1 MYMRLVF
8 LFILSFNLFAQEV
21 EIDDI
26 DPSLLQN
33 LTPEQL
39 SNLQNL
45 NSSEFSEL
53 DTSEQTGDEESLEEG
68 ELVKEPTLDTRFGIN
83 YFSKIPTTITPT
95 QDLPVPG
102 DYRVSL
108 GDKLSILLSG
118 SKDAKYTLSVNLDGT
133 IQIPEIG
140 ALNIV
145 GSTLNEINDLITN
158 LIQKTY
164 VGVSANV
171 TITGLSAK
179 KVTIVGAVEI
189 PGSYLV
195 NPFTTISSV
204 LAYSGG
210 IKEYG
215 SLRNINVIKSN
226 GERYTFD
233 LYDLLI
239 YGDRTNDRTVDAGDT
254 ILING
259 TANFVKIDGAVI
271 RPGTYEYTDNESIDD
286 LIDYALGLRGIAN
299 TKKISARK
307 VNPDNLTL
315 ESYEVKLGDQ
325 ASPEGVLTLTAF
337 EMAINTR
344 LDILVQGPLM
354 NAGYFQ
360 HEEYSTLTDLIKDLK
375 FTDNL
380 YPFAAVLEQY
390 DPDQLTARQYIFS
403 LNDESTYK
411 NIKLKPND
419 KILFLSRQTFESD
432 IQSFGF
438 NLKTTELFNSYKLK
452 LNIVGNRFE
461 VPVYGKYSIQ
471 DFINYFGVNFNEI
484 NEKRVLVKNF
494 NKVQKNVQITDEIIA
509 EKNQSIS
516 IFEESKFD
524 LFGPAKISGKIPI
537 EDSIILMELL
547 ANLSFDEEIYPF
559 IGVVEKFNPDSLE
572 TESILFSLEDTR
584 TQNIEIDNYSKVF
597 LFSRSTFNQLDVVP
611 INVQSLQLIKD
622 YDLQISYRGT
632 DFNFPVFGQFS
643 VNKIVEYLGLDLD
656 DIEKGQTTYVQ
667 PLENFT
673 IVDSYENMN
682 FNSSKFHKLSFR
694 FRNSELITVNVSG
707 EVNLPGTYTLETTAT
722 LYDLYKLMGGFKE
735 NAAQEAVILQRESV
749 RQLQVN
755 ALEDARRSLRE
766 YIVTNAQQGNN
777 NLDTGLVGF
786 VEQSIEPSDLGRIG
800 GDFRLD
806 NPKIKDFTLTDGDTI
821 YVPQKLNTVSVIG
834 EVLNPNTVLYDK
846 RISFSKYINNA
857 GGYKQFALKRGVY
870 VIKAN
875 GTIQK

>member
-1 MYMRLVF
+1 M
-8 LFILSFNLFAQEV
+8 Q
-21 EIDDI
+21 
-26 DPSLLQN
+26 
-33 LTPEQL
+33 
-39 SNLQNL
+39 
-45 NSSEFSEL
+45 
-53 DTSEQTGDEESLEEG
+53 
-68 ELVKEPTLDTRFGIN
+68 
-83 YFSKIPTTITPT
+83 
-95 QDLPVPG
+95 
-102 DYRVSL
+102 
-108 GDKLSILLSG
+108 
-118 SKDAKYTLSVNLDGT
+118 
-133 IQIPEIG
+133 
-140 ALNIV
+140 
-145 GSTLNEINDLITN
+145 
-158 LIQKTY
+158 
-164 VGVSANV
+164 
-171 TITGLSAK
+171 
-179 KVTIVGAVEI
+179 
-189 PGSYLV
+189 
-195 NPFTTISSV
+195 
-204 LAYSGG
+204 
-210 IKEYG
+210 
-215 SLRNINVIKSN
+215 
-226 GERYTFD
+226 
-233 LYDLLI
+233 
-239 YGDRTNDRTVDAGDT
+239 
-254 ILING
+254 
-259 TANFVKIDGAVI
+259 
-271 RPGTYEYTDNESIDD
+271 
-286 LIDYALGLRGIAN
+286 
-299 TKKISARK
+299 
-307 VNPDNLTL
+307 
-315 ESYEVKLGDQ
+315 
-325 ASPEGVLTLTAF
+325 
-337 EMAINTR
+337 
-344 LDILVQGPLM
+344 
-354 NAGYFQ
+354 
-360 HEEYSTLTDLIKDLK
+360 
-375 FTDNL
+375 
-380 YPFAAVLEQY
+380 
-390 DPDQLTARQYIFS
+390 
-403 LNDESTYK
+403 
-411 NIKLKPND
+411 
-419 KILFLSRQTFESD
+419 
-432 IQSFGF
+432 
-438 NLKTTELFNSYKLK
+438 
-452 LNIVGNRFE
+452 
-461 VPVYGKYSIQ
+461 
-471 DFINYFGVNFNEI
+471 
-484 NEKRVLVKNF
+484 
-494 NKVQKNVQITDEIIA
+494 
-509 EKNQSIS
+509 KNQSIS

-597 LFSRSTFNQLDVVP
+597 LFSRSTFNQFDVVP

-857 GGYKQFALKRGVY
+857 GGYKQFALKRVS
-870 VIKAN
+870 
-875 GTIQK
+875 T